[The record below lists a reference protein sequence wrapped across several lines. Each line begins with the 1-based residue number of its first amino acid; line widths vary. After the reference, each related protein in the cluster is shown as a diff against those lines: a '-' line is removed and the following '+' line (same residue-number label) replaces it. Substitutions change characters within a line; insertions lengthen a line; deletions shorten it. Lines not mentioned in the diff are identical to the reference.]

1 MDNLINI
8 TGDVWADGLLG
19 ISITQIIISVAIMLT
34 AILGRIFFIRRV
46 LTWLDK
52 LTENTESNIDDVVL
66 DSLEKPLG
74 YVPIVIGL
82 YLLTMYLPLS
92 GSLGLFGENLV
103 KGLVVF
109 TIFSALMN
117 MVSPLFG
124 VLSSSTWLTPSM
136 TTVSYTHLTLPTT
149 SPV

>member
-19 ISITQIIISVAIMLT
+19 ISITQIIVSVAIMLI

-66 DSLEKPLG
+66 DSLEKPR
-74 YVPIVIGL
+74 
-82 YLLTMYLPLS
+82 
-92 GSLGLFGENLV
+92 
-103 KGLVVF
+103 
-109 TIFSALMN
+109 
-117 MVSPLFG
+117 
-124 VLSSSTWLTPSM
+124 VL
-136 TTVSYTHLTLPTT
+136 
-149 SPV
+149 